1 MALIKFV
8 AHDEMTMDGNV
19 RQVEDHQLY
28 KEQEYE
34 SGDKI
39 EGLVHNDV
47 KYAWIE
53 ELLKNYEKN
62 EDSYYSSIP
71 QSGNCEVKSMLEFSI
86 IVYLQVVTFYM
97 I

>member
-34 SGDKI
+34 SGHKI

-47 KYAWIE
+47 KYA
-53 ELLKNYEKN
+53 
-62 EDSYYSSIP
+62 
-71 QSGNCEVKSMLEFSI
+71 
-86 IVYLQVVTFYM
+86 
-97 I
+97 